1 MAGQGMAV
9 DKVLVQAVEAH
20 QAGRLE
26 DAEKLYR
33 RILLKRPREALAAQN
48 LGALLYDRGELDEAA
63 KLIRRG
69 LSIEPR
75 SPEAHN
81 NLGNVLRDQGKLE
94 EAEAAYRKA
103 IRLQPSAAAYNNLG
117 NIMRARGE
125 FAEAIACYEDAARV
139 QPDYLH
145 SYYHLGMVYRQAGR
159 LAEAIAIQEKALAI
173 NPRFPQL
180 LMHLGICLV
189 DMGRYAEAIARYRE
203 ALAVAPQYVEVWS
216 NLGNA
221 LKLAQD
227 FAGAETAYR
236 EALRLR
242 PDFVDAMN
250 NLGTLLSET
259 ARRREAIALFE
270 QVTVIAPE
278 HTGAWGKLSFE
289 KRHICDWQ
297 DFDNTVDGIPRRLV
311 REGPTRVSAFSLI
324 TLNSTPEEQLI
335 NARGYAAQVGR
346 STVSL
351 PSHPPPRRRERI
363 RVGYLSAD
371 FHPHA
376 TAYLMAELFERH
388 DRSRFDVTG
397 YSIGPDSDTD
407 VRRRLVAGFDRF
419 VDLRLLPHDESA
431 RRIHADDI
439 DILVDLKG
447 YTQNARPEIMAS
459 RPAPIQVN
467 YLGYPGT
474 MGAPFIDYIIADRFL
489 IPPEQHAFYDEKVV
503 ALPHSYQPND
513 TKRPISTLPLT
524 RAHFGLP
531 DQGFVFCSFNNPY
544 KLTPRVFDIWMRLLA
559 QVPGSVLWQLQVE
572 PEAAENLRREAQ
584 ARGVD
589 PARLVFAQPLAQPGH
604 LARQALAD
612 LFLDTLPVNAHTT
625 ASDALWAG
633 LPVLTCAGTTFIGRV
648 AGSLLTAVG
657 LPELIT
663 ASLEDYEALA
673 LALARD
679 PARLAALRQRLA
691 ANRLTSPLFDIARF
705 SRNLEA
711 AYTQMYER
719 RLAGEAPAAFAV
731 NDP

>member
-1 MAGQGMAV
+1 MAV

-33 RILLKRPREALAAQN
+33 KILLKRPREALAAQN
-48 LGALLYDRGELDEAA
+48 LGALLYGRGELEEAA
-63 KLIRRG
+63 RLIRRA
-69 LSIEPR
+69 LSVDPR
-75 SPEAHN
+75 STEAHN
-81 NLGNVLRDQGKLE
+81 NLGNILRDQGKLDD
-94 EAEAAYRKA
+94 AVASYQKA
-103 IRLQPSAAAYNNLG
+103 IRLQPNAAAHNNLG
-117 NIMRARGE
+117 NILRGRGA
-125 FAEAIACYEDAARV
+125 FAEAIACYEEAIRV

-145 SYYHLGMVYRQAGR
+145 SYYHLGMVYRQTGR
-159 LAEAIAIQEKALAI
+159 LAEAVAIQEKGLAI
-173 NPRFPQL
+173 NPRFPQA
-180 LMHLGICLV
+180 LMNLGICLFE
-189 DMGRYAEAIARYRE
+189 MGRHAEAIARYRE
-203 ALAVAPQYVEVWS
+203 TLAIAPQYFEAWS

-221 LKLAQD
+221 LKHVQD
-227 FAGAETAYR
+227 LAGAEAAYR
-236 EALRLR
+236 EALRMR
-242 PDFVDAMN
+242 PDFVDALA
-250 NLGTLLSET
+250 NLGTLLAENG
-259 ARRREAIALFE
+259 RRREAIALFE
-270 QVTVIAPE
+270 QATVIAPE
-278 HTGAWGKLSFE
+278 HTGSWGKLSFE
-289 KRHICDWQ
+289 KRHICDWR
-297 DFDNTVDGIPRRLV
+297 DFDDKVDGKVRRLV

-324 TLNSTPEEQLI
+324 TLDSTPEEQLI

-346 STVSL
+346 ATVSL
-351 PSHPPPRRRERI
+351 PPHPAPRRREKIRI
-363 RVGYLSAD
+363 GYLSAD
-371 FHPHA
+371 YLPHA

-388 DRSRFDVTG
+388 DRSRFEITA
-397 YSIGPDSDTD
+397 YSIGPDSDSD
-407 VRRRLVAGFDRF
+407 VRRRLVAGFDHF

-431 RRIHADDI
+431 RRIYADDI

-489 IPPEQHAFYDEKVV
+489 IPPEQHAWFDEKVV

-513 TKRPISTLPLT
+513 TKRPIASLQLS
-524 RAHFGLP
+524 RAAFGLP
-531 DQGFVFCSFNNPY
+531 EQGFVFSSFNNPY

-572 PEAAENLRREAQ
+572 PDAAENLRREAQ
-584 ARGVD
+584 ARGID
-589 PARLVFAQPLAQPGH
+589 PARLVFALPLPQPAH

-633 LPVLTCAGTTFIGRV
+633 LPVLTCAGSTFIGRV

-663 ASLEDYEALA
+663 DNLEDYEALA

-711 AYTQMYER
+711 AYTQMWER
-719 RLAGEAPAAFAV
+719 RLAGQPPAAFTGE
-731 NDP
+731 DRP